1 MMDEAKTYH
10 EEDELVRSLVDISDW
25 EQLNL
30 KTFFAILALQHPEIK
45 QTEIAKSLD
54 ITAATLSR
62 IINGT
67 YGDKKIRQN
76 WIPIFKSLIMQLDVK
91 EFQKEWDVIKK
102 IHDEY
107 ERTGRQEKLRRI
119 IADVKDFDGG
129 YNNNWIRNDS
139 LLYYGDMDRHLFY
152 EILDDQF
159 SERDLAQIRK
169 YLGYTG
175 GGKDKYY
182 IHLVCYD
189 TKVFEQC
196 VDFIAEESNQLPN
209 GVILSAMWVDLGN
222 AKIVEEYRSYR
233 LR

>member
-76 WIPIFKSLIMQLDVK
+76 WIPIP
-91 EFQKEWDVIKK
+91 
-102 IHDEY
+102 HY
-107 ERTGRQEKLRRI
+107 AAG
-119 IADVKDFDGG
+119 
-129 YNNNWIRNDS
+129 
-139 LLYYGDMDRHLFY
+139 
-152 EILDDQF
+152 
-159 SERDLAQIRK
+159 
-169 YLGYTG
+169 
-175 GGKDKYY
+175 
-182 IHLVCYD
+182 C
-189 TKVFEQC
+189 
-196 VDFIAEESNQLPN
+196 
-209 GVILSAMWVDLGN
+209 
-222 AKIVEEYRSYR
+222 
-233 LR
+233 